1 MIIRFPSVRSA
12 SNYMILSLTFADL
25 LMCTKSFLA
34 VYNTYFGG
42 PKLEEWGA
50 KVLET
55 LFLRFVL
62 FIKMY
67 R

>member
-25 LMCTKSFLA
+25 LMCSKFFLT

-50 KVLET
+50 KVLYFSLLT
-55 LFLRFVL
+55 ILS
-62 FIKMY
+62 K
-67 R
+67 

>member
-42 PKLEEWGA
+42 PKLEELGA
-50 KVLET
+50 KVLYSS
-55 LFLRFVL
+55 LLAISSR
-62 FIKMY
+62 
-67 R
+67 

>member
-50 KVLET
+50 KVLISS
-55 LFLRFVL
+55 LLAFSSR
-62 FIKMY
+62 
-67 R
+67 